1 MIQQK
6 VLKERAILVGVM
18 LNSIEKH
25 NLDEHLDE
33 LEMLAS
39 TAGAIVVGRVVQR
52 IIKINPSTFI
62 GTGKANQLIK
72 QATELDVKIIIFDQ
86 ELSPAQ
92 VKNYH
97 KIANKVKVIDRS
109 GLILDIFKKRAKSKE
124 ASTQVELAYLE
135 YLLPRLTRQWTHLER
150 QMGGIGTRAG
160 MGETQIEVDRRLIR
174 TKISKLKTKLKRIE
188 KERTLQGINRKNE
201 FRVALVGY
209 TNAGKSTLF
218 NTMSGSDVYVKNQL
232 FATLDTTIRKVKL
245 DNFHKILLSD
255 TVGFIRKLPHNLVA
269 SFRSTLKEVLEAD
282 LILTV
287 LDISNHQIMDHLETI
302 QKVLEGLGAGRIKNI
317 IVLNKFDLI
326 MDNILLDKINTK
338 LPNSV
343 MISAREHL
351 MLTKLKS
358 KIIDVMEENYATMD
372 IKILYNQGKKLSY
385 AQKNFL
391 ILEKFY
397 NDDNIMLKIRG
408 KKDRLQKIMSI
419 KN

>member
-1 MIQQK
+1 MK
-6 VLKERAILVGVM
+6 L
-18 LNSIEKH
+18 IE
-25 NLDEHLDE
+25 E
-33 LEMLAS
+33 
-39 TAGAIVVGRVVQR
+39 
-52 IIKINPSTFI
+52 
-62 GTGKANQLIK
+62 
-72 QATELDVKIIIFDQ
+72 
-86 ELSPAQ
+86 
-92 VKNYH
+92 
-97 KIANKVKVIDRS
+97 
-109 GLILDIFKKRAKSKE
+109 
-124 ASTQVELAYLE
+124 
-135 YLLPRLTRQWTHLER
+135 
-150 QMGGIGTRAG
+150 
-160 MGETQIEVDRRLIR
+160 LIR

-302 QKVLEGLGAGRIKNI
+302 QKVLEELGAENIKNI

-326 MDNILLDKINTK
+326 MDDILLEKINSK

-343 MISAREHL
+343 MISAKEHL

-358 KIIDVMEENYATMD
+358 KIIEVMEENYATMD
-372 IKILYNQGKKLSY
+372 IEISYNQGKKLSY

-397 NDDNIMLKIRG
+397 NENNIMLKIRG
-408 KKDRLQKIMSI
+408 KKDRLQKIISI